1 MMNIKGQHLII
12 YDEKEI
18 HYITGD
24 IYETDVDTNSI
35 EYEDPLGGV
44 KQIVEVSRTFTFTT
58 GNSIDKDTIKL
69 EETMMRRI
77 AKYNK
82 EKELQK
88 IEEKIK
94 EKEKQIKE
102 LDNKLQDKEKRWQRV
117 KEYIA
122 NIYDL
127 NLEEDNDDDDYYY
140 FD

>member
-1 MMNIKGQHLII
+1 MSRIDKHII
-12 YDEKEI
+12 N
-18 HYITGD
+18 
-24 IYETDVDTNSI
+24 YENPINRTLESYPTN
-35 EYEDPLGGV
+35 
-44 KQIVEVSRTFTFTT
+44 RTFTFTT
-58 GNSIDKDTIKL
+58 ANNFDEDTIKL
-69 EETMMRRI
+69 DETMMKRI

-88 IEEKIK
+88 IEQQIK

-102 LDNKLQDKEKRWQRV
+102 LDDKLQDKEKRWQKV

-127 NLEEDNDDDDYYY
+127 NLEDDEDDDYY

>member
-24 IYETDVDTNSI
+24 IYEMDVDTNCI
-35 EYEDPLGGV
+35 EYEEPLGNV
-44 KQIVEVSRTFTFTT
+44 KQTVGVSRTFTFTT

-69 EETMMRRI
+69 DETMMKRI

-88 IEEKIK
+88 IEKEIALKKI
-94 EKEKQIKE
+94 QIKE
-102 LDNKLQDKEKRWQRV
+102 LDDNLKDKAKRWQKV
-117 KEYIA
+117 KDYIA

-127 NLEEDNDDDDYYY
+127 DLKEDDEDDYY

>member
-1 MMNIKGQHLII
+1 MSRIDKHIII
-12 YDEKEI
+12 YDEQEI

-24 IYETDVDTNSI
+24 IIEFNVDNNFINYENHIDGRVESYPTN
-35 EYEDPLGGV
+35 
-44 KQIVEVSRTFTFTT
+44 RTFTFTT
-58 GNSIDKDTIKL
+58 ANNFDEDTIKL
-69 EETMMRRI
+69 DETMMKRI

-94 EKEKQIKE
+94 EKKEKIKE
-102 LDNKLQDKEKRWQRV
+102 LDNKLLDKEKRWQKV
-117 KEYIA
+117 KEFIA

-127 NLEEDNDDDDYYY
+127 DLEDDEDDYDDDYY

>member
-1 MMNIKGQHLII
+1 MFMFAGQHVII
-12 YDEKEI
+12 YNDEDI

-24 IYETDVDTNSI
+24 VLVEHIEPVIEESHYLGDSI
-35 EYEDPLGGV
+35 QQKP
-44 KQIVEVSRTFTFTT
+44 INRTFTFTIE
-58 GNSIDKDTIKL
+58 NSFETDTIKL
-69 EETMMRRI
+69 DETMMKRI

-88 IEEKIK
+88 IEEQIK

-102 LDNKLQDKEKRWQRV
+102 LDNKLQDKEKRWQKV
-117 KEYIA
+117 KDYIA

-127 NLEEDNDDDDYYY
+127 DLEEDDDDDYY